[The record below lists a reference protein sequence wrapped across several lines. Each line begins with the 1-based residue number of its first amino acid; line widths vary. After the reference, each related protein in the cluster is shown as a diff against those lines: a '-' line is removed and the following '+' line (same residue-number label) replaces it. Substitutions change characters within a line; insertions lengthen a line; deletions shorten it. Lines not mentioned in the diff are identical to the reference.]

1 MTRTQIEEDLLDL
14 FDVAIVDSIDLDW
27 RTTDGARACVKA
39 LLAEPDL
46 LAALANIQQGE
57 VK

>member
-14 FDVAIVDSIDLDW
+14 FDVAICNSIDLDW
-27 RTTDGARACVKA
+27 RTTDGARACVEA

-46 LAALANIQQGE
+46 RAALARLP
-57 VK
+57 

>member
-14 FDVAIVDSIDLDW
+14 FDVALCYSLDLDW
-27 RTTDGARACVKA
+27 STTDGARACVKA

-46 LAALANIQQGE
+46 LAALAALGDAT
-57 VK
+57 

>member
-14 FDVAIVDSIDLDW
+14 FDVAIVNSIDLDW

-46 LAALANIQQGE
+46 LAALANIGE
-57 VK
+57 DQ

>member
-14 FDVAIVDSIDLDW
+14 FDVAICNSIDIDW
-27 RTTDGARACVKA
+27 RTTDGARACVEA

-46 LAALANIQQGE
+46 LAALAGIGDDA
-57 VK
+57 

>member
-14 FDVAIVDSIDLDW
+14 FDVAICNSIDLDW
-27 RTTDGARACVKA
+27 RTTDGARACVEA

-46 LAALANIQQGE
+46 LAALAALGDAA
-57 VK
+57 